1 MYFYF
6 LTEDESSK
14 ILIEVLMAKVQLQYP
29 DVLYECKSF
38 RGIGGFTKK
47 NTVKETKT
55 GKLLNDLTT
64 YLKGFDKAL
73 RGIKATAV
81 VVVDN
86 DDRETEVL
94 KEELKEIVRAN
105 GIQLDHI
112 FAIAVEE
119 IEAWLL
125 GDKKAVLEAYPGAK
139 KAVLNAYIQDSIC
152 GTWEL
157 LANAIYPGGLAKMHK
172 ECPSYREK
180 GKKKAEWSKNIG
192 MAMDIQNNLSPSFN
206 YFMGEVLKRC

>member
-6 LTEDESSK
+6 LTEDESSR
-14 ILIEVLMAKVQLQYP
+14 ILIEILMNKVQLQYP
-29 DVLYECKSF
+29 ELLYECKSF

-73 RGIKATAV
+73 RGIDATVV

-86 DDRETEVL
+86 DDRKTESL
-94 KEELKEIVRAN
+94 RGALEEIVENN

-112 FAIAVEE
+112 FAIAIEE
-119 IEAWLL
+119 VEAWLL
-125 GDKKAVLEAYPGAK
+125 GDKKAVLEAYPNAK
-139 KAVLNAYIQDSIC
+139 KIFLNDYIQDSIC

-157 LANAIYPGGLAKMHK
+157 LANAIYPGGLTKMHK
-172 ECPSYREK
+172 ECPTYREK

-206 YFMGEVLKRC
+206 YFMDEILKRC